1 MEKYGPVFV
10 WYLGPKPVVV
20 LSDPEDWHALL
31 SGSNTSPL
39 PKWAKLYAVSESV
52 RTWAIL
58 ELLYASTSPLHKYA
72 KLCTVSVSKLVLLGC

>member
-10 WYLGPKPVVV
+10 WYLGPKAVVV
-20 LSDPEDWHALL
+20 LTDPEEWHALL

-52 RTWAIL
+52 STWGKKGA
-58 ELLYASTSPLHKYA
+58 A
-72 KLCTVSVSKLVLLGC
+72 SVSTWVLLLPTPAHHASLLSYAQSG

>member
-10 WYLGPKPVVV
+10 WYLGTKPVVV
-20 LSDPEDWHALL
+20 ISDPEDWHALL

-52 RTWAIL
+52 SAWGSMPSCAQSKS
-58 ELLYASTSPLHKYA
+58 AS
-72 KLCTVSVSKLVLLGC
+72 